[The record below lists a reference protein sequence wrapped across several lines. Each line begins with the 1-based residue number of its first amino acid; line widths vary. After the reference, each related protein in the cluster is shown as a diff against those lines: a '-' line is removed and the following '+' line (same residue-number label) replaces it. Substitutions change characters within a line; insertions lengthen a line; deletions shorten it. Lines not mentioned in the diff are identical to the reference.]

1 MKLTT
6 LNLQFKNKNAVLKE
20 VELTPLEY
28 ELLLQGL
35 RSLNTNARKIYD
47 TLMES
52 SFVFF
57 ANDYQNYINQIAEL
71 HAKLE
76 S

>member
-1 MKLTT
+1 MKPTNF
-6 LNLQFKNKNAVLKE
+6 NLQFKNKNAVLRE

-35 RSLNTNARKIYD
+35 RSLSTNARKIYD

>member
-1 MKLTT
+1 MKPTT
-6 LNLQFKNKNAVLKE
+6 INLQFKNKNAVLRE

-35 RSLNTNARKIYD
+35 RSLSTNARKIYD

>member
-1 MKLTT
+1 MKPTT
-6 LNLQFKNKNAVLKE
+6 INVQFKNKNAVLKE
-20 VELTPLEY
+20 VELTPFEY

>member
-1 MKLTT
+1 MKPTT
-6 LNLQFKNKNAVLKE
+6 FNLQFKNKNAVLRE

-28 ELLLQGL
+28 EFLLQGL